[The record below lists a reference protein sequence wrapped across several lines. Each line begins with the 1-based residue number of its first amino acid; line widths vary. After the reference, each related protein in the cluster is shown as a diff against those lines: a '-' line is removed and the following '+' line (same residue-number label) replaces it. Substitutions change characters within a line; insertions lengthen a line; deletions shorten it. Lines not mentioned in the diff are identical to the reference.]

1 MARLLFWLRH
11 QLRAQLLRPLLRPLL
26 HQLRLFLLAVQ
37 FFTRIPIP
45 DWVGFSTS
53 WLQQSAR
60 YFPWVGILV
69 GLVTAGVYWLAALC
83 WPPLLAVLLS
93 TVAGILLTGAFHED
107 GFADVCDGFGGG
119 TTRERVFEI
128 MKDSRVGAYGA
139 IGIGLMLAIKCA
151 ALTELAE
158 PGGGLYAGAAGRESG
173 NAVEI
178 GPAMALLLAHPLS
191 RLFPTLMLWRMRY
204 AREEGKA
211 KPMAEHMNRGEFAIA
226 SMGALLPVLLLL
238 ALGQLHWP
246 ALLVGLGLAG
256 LCCAWLVRGFWRRIG
271 GFTGDC
277 LGATQQVAEVAL
289 YLGWLAKCSFI

>member
-1 MARLLFWLRH
+1 MTRLLEWLRQQLRH
-11 QLRAQLLRPLLRPLL
+11 QLLHRMS

-45 DWVGFSTS
+45 DWVGFSTP

-60 YFPWVGILV
+60 YFPWVGILI
-69 GLVTAGVYWLAALC
+69 GLVTAGVYWLAALF

-139 IGIGLMLAIKCA
+139 IGIGLMLAMKCA
-151 ALTELAE
+151 ALTALAGS
-158 PGGGLYAGAAGRESG
+158 GGGLYAGAVESVTG
-173 NAVEI
+173 SAPGSTVEMA
-178 GPAMALLLAHPLS
+178 PVVALLLAHPLS

-211 KPMAEHMNRGEFAIA
+211 KPMAEHMNRAEFAIA
-226 SMGALLPVLLLL
+226 CVGALLPVLLLL
-238 ALGQLHWP
+238 ALGQVHWLG
-246 ALLVGLGLAG
+246 LLVGLGLAC
-256 LCCAWLVRGFWRRIG
+256 LCCAWLARGFQRRIG